1 MTCYA
6 RSQALAHAWLEG
18 WRPDAERRVASGA
31 QRGPDLYTCGR
42 EQRRLGNAKVRG
54 VIVARI
60 HLIRLDGV
68 LAILGRPS
76 PRTWARCRPAN
87 RASHLHDRRW
97 GEAAVCS
104 HQGEVCGGRAGEQDL
119 DADKAGE
126 AAVLSAIDAS
136 QLAWEARTCPRSA
149 ANPGTE
155 PTI

>member
-1 MTCYA
+1 MPGSKPGGPMLGAGLLVAPSGVLTCIHVVGNSA
-6 RSQALAHAWLEG
+6 ALAMRRCAG
-18 WRPDAERRVASGA
+18 DRGQNSPDPSRRCSRHPWPTIAE
-31 QRGPDLYTCGR
+31 DLG
-42 EQRRLGNAKVRG
+42 QVPA
-54 VIVARI
+54 
-60 HLIRLDGV
+60 
-68 LAILGRPS
+68 
-76 PRTWARCRPAN
+76 AN

-97 GEAAVCS
+97 GEASVCS